1 MNLPATIKAG
11 ILAPFV
17 EPYEPDAPVD
27 NPNRDI
33 RIGTA
38 IVVFFFVILLG
49 WAALAPLD
57 AAVPAQ
63 GVIAVSGNRQ
73 SVQHR
78 EGGVVNAIN
87 VREGQHV
94 KAGDVLIEMAAPDLV
109 AQERALTSDYLTNV
123 AQRARLMAERAGQR
137 DFAPPVEFTN
147 LPAED
152 QALAAQAMSLQRA
165 QLQARLASKSA
176 QQSVLGQRS
185 LQLGEQQSGYAQQIA
200 SLQEQQR
207 LLNDELN
214 GQKEIAKK
222 GFASQNRIRALERAY
237 ADLKGQEAAMRA
249 EIARAGEGKGE
260 TRMQSVSI
268 DKTAME
274 QVASDLR
281 DTQARLSDVLPK
293 LIAVREQLQRA
304 RVRSPVTGQV
314 VGLSVFTIGGVV
326 APGQT
331 LMEVVPDH
339 RSLVIQAQIAP
350 NNADDVFQGQE
361 AQVRFVSVND
371 RTLPLLTGRVR
382 TMSADSFTDEKTG
395 RSFFRAE
402 IDVSSDQ
409 LRKVGGTLG
418 HGSLRPGLPV
428 EVLLSVRKRTALQ
441 YILDPLTRNLWGSGR
456 EQ

>member
-1 MNLPATIKAG
+1 MNLPATIKSG
-11 ILAPFV
+11 ILAPFI

-33 RIGTA
+33 RIGAA
-38 IVVFFFVILLG
+38 IVVFFFVVLLG

-94 KAGDVLIEMAAPDLV
+94 KAGEVLVEMAAPDLV

-123 AQRARLMAERAGQR
+123 AQRSRLMAERAGQGE
-137 DFAPPVEFTN
+137 FAPPVEFAN

-152 QALAAQAMSLQRA
+152 QALAAQAMALQRA

-185 LQLGEQQSGYAQQIA
+185 RQLGEQQSGYSQQIA

-237 ADLKGQEAAMRA
+237 AELKGQEAAMRS

-260 TRMQSVSI
+260 TQMQSVSI

-274 QVASDLR
+274 QVAADLR

-304 RVRSPVTGQV
+304 RVRAPVTGQV
-314 VGLSVFTIGGVV
+314 VGLTVFTIGGVV

-331 LMEVVPDH
+331 LMEIVPDH

-371 RTLPLLTGRVR
+371 RTLPLLTGKVR
-382 TMSADSFTDEKTG
+382 TMSADSFTDEKSG

-402 IDVSSDQ
+402 IDVSPDQ

-441 YILDPLTRNLWGSGR
+441 YILEPLTRNLWGSGR